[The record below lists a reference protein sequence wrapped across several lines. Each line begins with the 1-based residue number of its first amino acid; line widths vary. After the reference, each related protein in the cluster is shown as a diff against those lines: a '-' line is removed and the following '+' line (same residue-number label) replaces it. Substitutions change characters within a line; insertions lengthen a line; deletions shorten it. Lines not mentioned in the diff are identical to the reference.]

1 MNNTNTKV
9 ALNSL
14 CDIQFMSIRIE
25 MKNIYISL
33 FTLIS
38 LTMYLETDVLQAQTD
53 SLKLME
59 YGEAKEYEIGGV
71 RVSGAGFS
79 DENAVISI
87 TGLRVG
93 DKIRIPGPDISN
105 AVKAL
110 WKLKLFTD
118 IQIVQSRTLGD
129 VVFLDIIVTELPRL
143 SKYSYN
149 GVKKSYHADLN
160 TELERVLLKG
170 GIVTD
175 NTKQSAIS
183 TINKFFREKGFLDA
197 STTIDEIPD
206 ETANN
211 AIRLEFNIKRG
222 SKVKIKDIQ
231 FIGNENVKASKLRR
245 KMKDTNKKSK
255 LFSSSK
261 LIRSDYETDK
271 DNIVA
276 YYNTLGFRD
285 ARITSDSIW
294 RNERGDLMILINLY
308 EGPQYYFRNILWKG
322 NTLYDDR
329 QLTTVLGIEKGDVY
343 NQELLDKRLNFSED
357 GRDVSSLY
365 MDDGYLFFNVEP
377 IEVAV
382 VGDSIDVE
390 MRMFEGPPA
399 TIDKV
404 IIKGNDR
411 THEHV
416 IRRELRTLPGQK
428 FSRSDIIRSQRQII
442 NLGYFNPENL
452 EINTPVNFQRGTV
465 DIEYT
470 LEEKPSDQLE
480 LSAGYSFF
488 GVIGTLGVVFNN
500 FSMRNIGKKEA
511 WSPLPQGDGQRLSI
525 RIQSNGR
532 FSQAYNMTFTEPWLG
547 GKKPTSFTV
556 AGFYNRFTSG
566 APRNSASYGFFAQ
579 GGLNLGLGTRLRW
592 PDDNFLFNATLSY
605 QNLEVQ
611 NYNLITFVT
620 DFNERIQG
628 GSFNNINLNLSLT
641 RTTVADP
648 IFPREGST
656 FLLSATFSPPYS
668 LLKRGD
674 VNYRDQPPAQR
685 YRWLEYHKWKIEADW
700 YKTIV
705 GKLVFRARA
714 RIAILGHYNSALGN
728 IPFERFE
735 VGGDGL
741 SNQFVMLA
749 GRDIISARGYDVGE
763 LSLGSF
769 DGGAS
774 VYNKFDI
781 ELRYPIS
788 LNPSSSIYVLTFA
801 QGINAFNGLRNYNP
815 FDLKRSVGAGLRV
828 FLPMFGTLGFDYGI
842 GFDKNL
848 PVGSKLTEYGRFNI
862 ILGFEPE

>member
-1 MNNTNTKV
+1 MKHITQHVVYPFIFKSN
-9 ALNSL
+9 
-14 CDIQFMSIRIE
+14 IE
-25 MKNIYISL
+25 MRNIFTPL
-33 FTLIS
+33 FLFLVIAGLCPLIS
-38 LTMYLETDVLQAQTD
+38 IAQTD
-53 SLKLME
+53 SLQLMH

-79 DENAVISI
+79 DENAIISI

-93 DKIRIPGPDISN
+93 EKIRIPGPDVSK

-118 IQIVQSRTLGD
+118 IQILQTRTMGD
-129 VVFLDIIVTELPRL
+129 VVFLEIVVKELPRL
-143 SKYSYN
+143 SRYSYN
-149 GVKKSYHADLN
+149 GIKKSYHSDLN
-160 TELERVLLKG
+160 SDLEKILLKG

-175 NTKQSAIS
+175 NTKQSAI
-183 TINKFFREKGFLDA
+183 TAINRFFKDKGFLDVA
-197 STTIDEIPD
+197 TTVDIIPD
-206 ETANN
+206 EVANN
-211 AIRLEFNIKRG
+211 AIRLEFNVDRG
-222 SKVKIKDIQ
+222 EKVKIKDII
-231 FIGNENVKASKLRR
+231 FTGNDAVKPSKLRK
-245 KMKDTNKKSK
+245 KMKNTNRKSK

-261 LIRSDYETDK
+261 LIRSEYNEDK
-271 DNIVA
+271 ENIIDF
-276 YYNTLGFRD
+276 YNTLGYRD
-285 ARITSDSIW
+285 ARIVSDSIW
-294 RNERGDLMILINLY
+294 RNAKGELMLKINIY
-308 EGPQYYFRNILWKG
+308 EGRQYYFRNISWKG

-329 QLTTVLGIEKGDVY
+329 YLSLVLGIEKGDVY
-343 NQELLDKRLNFSED
+343 DQELLQTRLSFSQD

-365 MDDGYLFFNVEP
+365 MDDGYLFFNVDP
-377 IEVAV
+377 IEVSV
-382 VGDSIDVE
+382 VGDSIDLE
-390 MRMFEGPPA
+390 MRIFEGPPA

-404 IIKGNDR
+404 TIKGNDR
-411 THEHV
+411 TNEHV

-428 FSRSDIIRSQRQII
+428 FSRSDIIRSQRQIM

-452 EINTPVNFQRGTV
+452 DINTPVNFQRGTV

-470 LEEKPSDQLE
+470 VEEKPSDQLE

-500 FSMRNIGKKEA
+500 FSMRNIRNREA
-511 WSPLPQGDGQRLSI
+511 WSPLPQGDGQRVSI
-525 RIQSNGR
+525 RVQSNGR

-556 AGFYNRFTSG
+556 AGFYNKFTNG
-566 APRNSASYGFFAQ
+566 VPRNAETYGFFAQ
-579 GGLNLGLGTRLRW
+579 GGVNLGLGTRLRW
-592 PDDNFLFNATLSY
+592 PDDNFLFNATLSL
-605 QNLEVQ
+605 QNLEVR
-611 NYNLITFVT
+611 NYNIITFVT
-620 DFNERIQG
+620 DFNERIQA
-628 GSFNNINLNLSLT
+628 GSFNNLNLNLSLT
-641 RTTVADP
+641 RTTVGDP
-648 IFPREGST
+648 IFPRDGST
-656 FLLSATFSPPYS
+656 FLISATFSPPYS
-668 LLKRGD
+668 LF
-674 VNYRDQPPAQR
+674 RDSNTDYQEMSPDQR
-685 YRWLEYHKWKIEADW
+685 YRWLEYHKWKVEADW

-714 RIAILGHYNSALGN
+714 RVAILGHYNSKLGN

-763 LSLGSF
+763 LALGSF

-774 VYNKFDI
+774 VYNKFDV
-781 ELRYPIS
+781 ELRYPIT

-815 FDLKRSVGAGLRV
+815 FDLRRSAGVGLRV

-842 GFDKNL
+842 GFDKDL
-848 PVGSKLTEYGRFNI
+848 PPGSRKLTDYGRFNI

>member
-1 MNNTNTKV
+1 MK
-9 ALNSL
+9 ALLPFLYIALLSG
-14 CDIQFMSIRIE
+14 ISSSI
-25 MKNIYISL
+25 L
-33 FTLIS
+33 AQADTLE
-38 LTMYLETDVLQAQTD
+38 L
-53 SLKLME
+53 LKYTE
-59 YGEAKEYEIGGV
+59 PKEYEIGGI

-79 DENAVISI
+79 DENAIITIS
-87 TGLRVG
+87 GLKVG
-93 DKIRIPGPDISN
+93 EKIRVPGPDITN
-105 AVKAL
+105 AVKSL

-118 IQIVQSRTLGD
+118 IQIVQTRTLGD
-129 VVFLDIIVTELPRL
+129 VVFLEIQVKELPRL
-143 SKYSYN
+143 SKYAYS
-149 GVKKSYHADLN
+149 GIKKSYHSDLN
-160 TELERVLLKG
+160 TELEKILLKG

-183 TINKFFREKGFLDA
+183 AINRFFRDKGFLDV
-197 STTIDEIPD
+197 STTVVESKDEA
-206 ETANN
+206 ANN
-211 AIRLEFNIKRG
+211 AIKLDFQVERG
-222 SKVKIKDIQ
+222 SKVKIKDIV
-231 FIGNENVKASKLRR
+231 FTGNNSVKDSKLRK
-245 KMKDTNKKSK
+245 KMKNTNRKRK

-261 LIRSDYETDK
+261 LVRSEYREDK
-271 DNIVA
+271 EKVVQF
-276 YYNTLGFRD
+276 YNTLGYRD
-285 ARITSDSIW
+285 ARIIGDSIW
-294 RNERGDLMILINLY
+294 RNAKGDLMIQINVF
-308 EGPQYYFRNILWKG
+308 EGPQYYFRNIEWKG
-322 NTLYDDR
+322 NTIYDDR
-329 QLTTVLGIEKGDVY
+329 QLSAVLGIQKGDVY
-343 NQELLDKRLNFSED
+343 NQELLETRLNFSQD

-365 MDDGYLFFNVEP
+365 MDDGYLFFNCEP
-377 IEVAV
+377 IEIAV
-382 VGDSIDVE
+382 IGDSIDLE
-390 MRMFEGPPA
+390 MRIFEGPPA

-404 IIKGNDR
+404 VIKGNDR
-411 THEHV
+411 TNDHV
-416 IRRELRTLPGQK
+416 IRRELRTIPGQK

-452 EINTPVNFQRGTV
+452 DINTPVNFQRGTV

-500 FSMRNIGKKEA
+500 FSIRNIGNRSA
-511 WSPLPQGDGQRLSI
+511 WSPLPQGDGQRLSV
-525 RIQSNGR
+525 RVQSNGR

-556 AGFYNRFTSG
+556 AASYNKFTNG
-566 APRNSASYGFFAQ
+566 VPRTATESYGFFAQ

-592 PDDNFLFNATLSY
+592 PDDNFLINATLAY
-605 QNLEVQ
+605 QNLEVR
-611 NYNLITFVT
+611 NYSFITFVT
-620 DFNERIQG
+620 DFNERLNA
-628 GSFNNINLNLSLT
+628 GSFNNINLNLTLT
-641 RTTVADP
+641 RTTVSDP
-648 IFPREGST
+648 IFPRDGST
-656 FLLSATFSPPYS
+656 FSIAATFSPPYS
-668 LLKRGD
+668 LFRGD
-674 VNYRDQPPAQR
+674 IDYAELAPDRR
-685 YRWLEYHKWKIEADW
+685 YRWLEYHKWRVEADW

-749 GRDIISARGYDVGE
+749 GRDIISARGYDVGQ

-781 ELRYPIS
+781 ELRYPIT

-815 FDLKRSVGAGLRV
+815 FDLRRSAGVGLRV

-842 GFDKNL
+842 GFDKTL
-848 PVGSKLTEYGRFNI
+848 PGAPPHKITDYGRFNI